1 VNFPVKDGGADA
13 WSARGHAYAL
23 SEVHRAGPSL
33 AKLLTLLRPQAT
45 DICLDVGTG
54 AGHTAA
60 ALAPYVHN
68 VTGLDPAEGML
79 EAARS
84 TYPDITFVT
93 GSSDA
98 LPFEADTF
106 DLMTARHT
114 LHHHASVPA
123 FLAEAQRT
131 LKPGGRLG
139 IVDEITPSAEVDDW
153 YDRLER
159 LRDPT
164 HNRAYT
170 MLEWQT
176 FIADSG
182 LTWVCGDSLTHLR
195 LNVAEWINRTTPA
208 DNLETVWQMFQDAPE
223 AAQLAFS
230 IAYKDGTAT
239 TFDMPLGIILIGKP

>member
-1 VNFPVKDGGADA
+1 MSLAVAET
-13 WSARGHAYAL
+13 WSERGNAYAL

-60 ALAPYVHN
+60 AFAQYVHSI
-68 VTGLDPAEGML
+68 TGLDPAEGML
-79 EAARS
+79 EAAKN
-84 TYPDITFVT
+84 TYPNITFVS

-98 LPFEADTF
+98 LPFEAASF

-114 LHHHASVPA
+114 LHHHGSVPA

-139 IVDEITPSAEVDDW
+139 IVDEITPSAELDDW

-170 MLEWQT
+170 MLEWQN
-176 FIADSG
+176 FVEDSG
-182 LTWVCGDSLTHLR
+182 LTWVCGDSLTYLR
-195 LNVAEWINRTTPA
+195 LDVAEWINRTTPQE
-208 DNLETVWQMFQDAPE
+208 NLETVWQMFQDAPD
-223 AAQLAFS
+223 AAKAAFS
-230 IAYKDGTAT
+230 IAYEADKAI
-239 TFDMPLGIILIGKP
+239 TFDMPLGIILISKP